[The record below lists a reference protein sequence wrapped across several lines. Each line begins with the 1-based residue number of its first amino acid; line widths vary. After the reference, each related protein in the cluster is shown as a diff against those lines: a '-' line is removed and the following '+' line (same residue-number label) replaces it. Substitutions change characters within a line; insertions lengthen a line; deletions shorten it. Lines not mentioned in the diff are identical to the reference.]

1 MLAIQVSPSL
11 TGNNTDTNEFGIRA
25 RVSGIC
31 DKFVVVALLKALDF
45 ATPPPN
51 SLIRPMQSE
60 SCPFASRAVEKNEQ
74 KNKIKKVHETNIT
87 KNANLWIRTRVFL
100 IRSSHNLQIGHG
112 IVSGNPTHPAPMPDS
127 ST

>member
-51 SLIRPMQSE
+51 SLIHSQCGQNPVLLPHEQS
-60 SCPFASRAVEKNEQ
+60 RKT
-74 KNKIKKVHETNIT
+74 NK
-87 KNANLWIRTRVFL
+87 RTR
-100 IRSSHNLQIGHG
+100 SKKCMKQTSQK
-112 IVSGNPTHPAPMPDS
+112 MPICGFEPGFF
-127 ST
+127 